1 MKFKPLYDMFVY
13 CAGIFIDPET
23 TTRKKTNNDGHTD
36 TETVEKKL
44 N

>member
-23 TTRKKTNNDGHTD
+23 TTTKKNNDGHTD
-36 TETVEKKL
+36 TETAEKKE